1 MKKDIKLICFD
12 LDKTLINQNSWY
24 TLNLAMGMTPEE
36 DQKLV
41 DEYFAGKFSYEEW
54 VKKILDLYLERG
66 KANLKNITNA
76 LSKYE
81 LADGAKEVVEQLKSK
96 GYHIALISGSIN
108 VLVDIVAKDL
118 GIELSE
124 GVNAFIFDENDDL
137 ENIVTYGK
145 DEIAKL
151 NILESYCRKLG
162 IDISECVCV
171 GDGDN
176 DIEMFKKTGK
186 GITFRGSKIE
196 SDAWQVIDNLSDL
209 KDILE

>member
-1 MKKDIKLICFD
+1 MKEDIKLICFD

-24 TLNLAMGMTPEE
+24 RLNLAMGVTQEE

-41 DEYFAGKFSYEEW
+41 DEYFAGKFSYDEW
-54 VKKILDLYLERG
+54 VKKILVMYKERG
-66 KANLKNITNA
+66 KADLKNITEI
-76 LSKYE
+76 LSKYNFLE
-81 LADGAKEVVEQLKSK
+81 GAREIVEHVKSK
-96 GYHIALISGSIN
+96 GYHVALISGSIN

-124 GVNAFIFDENDDL
+124 GVNTFIFDENDNLKD
-137 ENIVTYGK
+137 IVTYEN

-162 IDISECVCV
+162 IDITECVCV

-186 GITFRGSKIE
+186 GITFKGSKIE
-196 SDAWQVIDNLSDL
+196 KDAWMVVDELADL
-209 KDILE
+209 LKII